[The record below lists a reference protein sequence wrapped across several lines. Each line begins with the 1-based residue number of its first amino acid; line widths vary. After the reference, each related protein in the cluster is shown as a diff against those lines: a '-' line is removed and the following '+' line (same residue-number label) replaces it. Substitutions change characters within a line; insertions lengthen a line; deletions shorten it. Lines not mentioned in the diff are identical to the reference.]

1 MKALE
6 IFKLYTWLAETF
18 YSQEE
23 MTLNQINERWIKTEL
38 SGGTPMARQTFN
50 RHRAALEEIFG
61 FSIECNKSK
70 NSYYIANHDSQP
82 HNDIQNW
89 MLDTLSISNMLM
101 ESGSLKDQI
110 VLEYIPAG
118 KAHLRP
124 IINAMKE
131 QHKIK
136 MTYCK
141 FGQAEPYTI
150 LVAPYAIKVFKQRWY
165 MLAKNTK
172 REEPSIYA
180 LDRMVAIEETTEHFN
195 YPEEF
200 STKEFFKYRYGVMCD
215 SEQLPQR
222 IVIRA
227 YYPYPNYLRT
237 LPLHHSQTELAD
249 TKDYADFEYYLS
261 PTLDF
266 KQELLAQAKDVEVLK
281 PASLR
286 EDMKQMVMEM
296 LERYKD

>member
-18 YSQEE
+18 YKEGE
-23 MTLNQINERWIKTEL
+23 LTLNELNERWIKTEL

-61 FSIECNKSK
+61 FTIECNKGK
-70 NSYYIANHDSQP
+70 NSYYITNEDSLTL
-82 HNDIQNW
+82 NDHQSW
-89 MLDTLSISNMLM
+89 MLDTLSVSNMLM
-101 ESGSLKDQI
+101 ENSSLKDHI
-110 VLEYIPAG
+110 VMEHIPAG
-118 KAHLRP
+118 KAHLHP
-124 IINAMKE
+124 IISAMK
-131 QHKIK
+131 KRRKLK

-141 FGQAEPYTI
+141 FEQAEPYTI

-172 REEPSIYA
+172 REDPSIYA
-180 LDRMVAIEETTEHFN
+180 LDRMVAIEETTEHFD
-195 YPEEF
+195 YPEGF
-200 STKEFFKYRYGVMCD
+200 STKEFFQHWYGVLCEHD
-215 SEQLPQR
+215 KKPQE

-227 YYPYPNYLRT
+227 YYPYANYLRT

-249 TKDYADFEYYLS
+249 TEDYADFQFYLS
-261 PTLDF
+261 PTFDF
-266 KQELLAQAKDVEVLK
+266 KQELLAQGKDVEVLK

-286 EDMKQMVMEM
+286 EDMKQMVIEM
-296 LERYKD
+296 LEKYKD